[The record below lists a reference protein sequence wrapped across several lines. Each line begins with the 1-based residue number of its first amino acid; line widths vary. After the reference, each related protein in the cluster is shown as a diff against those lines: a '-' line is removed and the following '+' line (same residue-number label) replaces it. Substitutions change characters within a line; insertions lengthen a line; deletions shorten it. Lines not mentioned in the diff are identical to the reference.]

1 MWNRKHGFEARWYR
15 CMCVHEL
22 YVCVYVVKFRLEETH
37 FWWSAFKSAY
47 YLRSD
52 LILDNKLN
60 LHQCVHVQ
68 RTKEFP
74 VCIVQVL
81 QR

>member
-1 MWNRKHGFEARWYR
+1 MWNRKHGFEVRWYR

-22 YVCVYVVKFRLEETH
+22 YVCVYVVNIRLKETYV
-37 FWWSAFKSAY
+37 WWSVFKSAY
-47 YLRSD
+47 YLRSN

-60 LHQCVHVQ
+60 LHWCVHVQ

-74 VCIVQVL
+74 ACIVQVL
-81 QR
+81 QH